1 MNYVSD
7 VLSTGGLREP
17 HPTVPTAPPM
27 SLPNPNSNL
36 NPNPNPNP
44 KTKANPNL
52 TLFLK
57 KLTRTLFGKKPK
69 RHPNIGQH
77 RVIIIG

>member
-36 NPNPNPNP
+36 NPNPNP

-57 KLTRTLFGKKPK
+57 
-69 RHPNIGQH
+69 N
-77 RVIIIG
+77 